1 MRIASLKKL
10 NTNTYKS
17 VSSIFQRANR
27 WVDQQYRRKAWIE
40 FYKAVSAKHLSHR
53 RALEYAHSSLH
64 FAEDAYEQG
73 QSPKFLKR
81 VVR

>member
-1 MRIASLKKL
+1 MTA
-10 NTNTYKS
+10 NTQVKS
-17 VSSIFQRANR
+17 ISSIFQRANR
-27 WVDQQYRRKAWIE
+27 RVDQQYMRKAWIE
-40 FYKAVSAKHLSHR
+40 FCKAVSANNLNHR

-81 VVR
+81 VVQ